1 MIENYIRPAYQ
12 KLCVDPIAKRLVDKC
27 TPNQITLFACFL
39 GILIMPALSMHRPLL
54 ATLLLLLSGY
64 CDTLDG
70 TLARLNSTNSN
81 AGTMFDI
88 VIDRIVEFAV
98 ILGLFAVDPMHRGW
112 ETLFMLGSVMICVT
126 SFLVVGIFTP
136 NSSNKGFHYSPG
148 LIERFEAFVFFTAM
162 IWLPHYFQWFSSV
175 FSILVGWT
183 AYLRVSQ
190 FVRTTSN
197 VIPTQEKTQQET
209 SN

>member
-1 MIENYIRPAYQ
+1 MIENYIRPTYQ
-12 KLCVDPIAKRLVDKC
+12 KFCVDYIAKRLVDKC
-27 TPNQITLFACFL
+27 TPNQITLFACLL
-39 GILIMPALSMHRPLL
+39 GILIIPALSMHKPLL

-98 ILGLFAVDPMHRGW
+98 ILGLFAMDPIHRGW
-112 ETLFMLGSVMICVT
+112 GTLFMLGSVLICVT

-162 IWLPHYFQWFSSV
+162 IWLPQYFQWLSSI

-183 AYLRVSQ
+183 AYIRVSQ
-190 FVRTTSN
+190 FVRQGKVVSAH
-197 VIPTQEKTQQET
+197 QKR
-209 SN
+209 